1 MYVHFGAR
9 CIKYSFPYMRLLFIT
24 CFTILF
30 SLIHRETYAT
40 HVRAGEIT
48 ARRVSETSL
57 TYEIKF
63 TGYYNMDSDGI
74 TAARATT
81 DVWFWITGDPR
92 SYQSPRVG
100 GLDGMI
106 DVGNETTRNEYIL
119 LYTFPAPGV
128 YTINLGIDNRNVDI
142 LNIGP
147 PPTDRLNFFIQSTL
161 AINAS
166 LGMNRTPVLLN
177 SPIDQGAIGQR
188 YIHNPGAF
196 DADGDSL
203 AYRLFTPLGA
213 TTDGKTAIP
222 FDYRHPNTVPPVG
235 PKEDGT
241 GSAEFYIDAVTG
253 DLIWDAPSV
262 AGMYNVAFIVEEWRN
277 GNKIGEIV
285 RDMQIRIRDAPN
297 NRPELA
303 IPPDLC
309 VEAGTIAR
317 YTVTATD
324 PDGDILKLT
333 STGGVYESSLVDPQL
348 ASFQVGQSPPPG
360 TATAVFT
367 WPTGCLHIREEP
379 YEVTFKVE
387 DSPRPGYPNPSLY
400 RKLVDMVTLKIKV
413 YAPAPKNLRAVALD
427 EETRA
432 FRLSWDPY
440 ACQLPGAQIV
450 VYRKEGCSDLQI
462 DECQTGLPASSGYT
476 VVARLPAN
484 ATSYLDNGGGE
495 PLKGGVSYSYRL
507 VVRIPRH
514 GALPTEPNRFVGGA
528 ESLASEQAC
537 DALPS
542 VTPLLTNVTV
552 DVTDAANGQ
561 VTVKWIRPQGIDP
574 AAGGAPFEYRLFRAE
589 GLGGGSYGTT
599 PIAVIPTNHQSGAA
613 DTIFIDRNLN
623 TLGAAYHYKLE
634 YYVTR
639 NGALELFDVTEPAST
654 VRLSQGGGVTDQ
666 VKLDWAAQVP
676 WDNVSGQV
684 HYVYRKDPAT
694 GLFNKIAEVPVVDG
708 QFTYTDDGT
717 DHFALDGNIST
728 TIDPDQVYC
737 YRVETVGSYN
747 SPQIRPDQ
755 LFNLS
760 QELCASPSDTTK
772 PCAPVLELPPLDCDN
787 ILPGDCQDQGY
798 TNDPK
803 WTYPEECDV
812 QAVTA
817 YNVYFARYEGDPFVL
832 VGTVPAVQGAGGSFL
847 HQGLT
852 SYAGCY
858 YVTAVN
864 RFGEEGPASNTV
876 CRDNC
881 ALIAFPNAFTPNGDG
896 KNDVFRPIGC
906 PTFVISMNL
915 RIYNRWGALVWQSQ
929 GSEINWDGRSTSGEE
944 LPAGQYFYECQA
956 TIESVTRGGRT
967 ATLKGWIQLLR

>member
-1 MYVHFGAR
+1 
-9 CIKYSFPYMRLLFIT
+9 MRLLSIT
-24 CFTILF
+24 WLF
-30 SLIHRETYAT
+30 ATLLFLVTREARAT

-48 ARRVSETSL
+48 AKKISETSL

-63 TGYYNMDSDGI
+63 TGYYNMDSEGI

-81 DVWFWITGDPR
+81 SVWFWITGDLK
-92 SYQSPRVG
+92 SYEAPRVG

-119 LYTFPAPGV
+119 IYTFQAPGV
-128 YTINLGIDNRNVDI
+128 YTINLGIDNRNNNV

-147 PPTDRLNFFIQSTL
+147 PPTNQLNFYIQSTL

-222 FDYRHPNTVPPVG
+222 FEYRDPHTVPPVG
-235 PKEDGT
+235 TKEDGA
-241 GSAEFYIDAVTG
+241 SPPEFYIDAVTG
-253 DLIWDAPSV
+253 DLIWDAPAL

-297 NRPELA
+297 NRPKLA
-303 IPPDLC
+303 VPPDLC
-309 VEAGTIAR
+309 IEAGTTAR

-324 PDGDILKLT
+324 PDGDILKIT
-333 STGGVYESSLVDPQL
+333 STGGVYEPSLVNPQL
-348 ASFQVGQSPPPG
+348 ASFQAAQAPPPG
-360 TATAVFT
+360 TATAVFA
-367 WPTGCLHIREEP
+367 WQTGCLHIRDEP

-400 RKLVDMVTLKIKV
+400 RKLVDMVTLNIKV
-413 YAPAPKNLRAVALD
+413 YAPAPKNLKAVAID
-427 EETRA
+427 QAQRA
-432 FRLSWDPY
+432 FQLTWDPY
-440 ACQLPGAQIV
+440 ACQVPGAQIV

-462 DECQTGLPASSGYT
+462 DECQTGLPPSAGYT

-484 ATSYLDNGGGE
+484 ATSYTDNGGTE
-495 PLKGGVSYSYRL
+495 PLKGGISYSYRL

-528 ESLASEQAC
+528 ESMTSGQAC
-537 DALPS
+537 DALPA
-542 VTPLLTNVTV
+542 VAPLITNVTV

-574 AAGGAPFEYRLFRAE
+574 GVAGPFEYRLFRAE
-589 GLGGGSYGTT
+589 GLGGGSFGTT
-599 PIAVIPTNHQSGAA
+599 PIAVIPTTLAPGAP
-613 DTIFIDRNLN
+613 DTLFVDKNLN

-634 YYVTR
+634 YYVTK
-639 NGALELFDVTEPAST
+639 NGTRQLFDVTEPAST
-654 VRLSQGGGVTDQ
+654 VRLSQGGGVTEL
-666 VKLDWAAQVP
+666 VKLEWAAQVP

-684 HYVYRKDPAT
+684 HYVYRKDQAT
-694 GLFNKIAEVPVVDG
+694 GLFNKIAEVPVIEG
-708 QFTYTDDGT
+708 EFTYTDDGK

-737 YRVETVGSYN
+737 YKVETIGSYN
-747 SPQIRPDQ
+747 SSKIRPDR
-755 LFNLS
+755 LHNFS
-760 QELCASPSDTTK
+760 QELCATPSDTTK
-772 PCAPVLELPPLDCDN
+772 PCAPVLELAPLDCNN
-787 ILPGDCQDQGY
+787 IAPGDCQETGY

-803 WTYPEECDV
+803 WTYPQTCDV
-812 QAVTA
+812 QSVTA
-817 YNVYFARYEGDPFVL
+817 YNIYFARYEGDPFVR
-832 VGTVPAVQGAGGSFL
+832 VGTVPAAQGAGGSFL
-847 HQGLT
+847 HQGLS

-864 RFGEEGPASNTV
+864 RFGDEGPKSNIV

-881 ALIAFPNAFTPNGDG
+881 PSILFPNAFSPNGDG
-896 KNDVFRPIGC
+896 KNDIFRPIGC
-906 PTFVISMNL
+906 PTFVTSMKF
-915 RIYNRWGALVWQSQ
+915 RIYNRWGALVWKTE
-929 GSEINWDGRSTSGEE
+929 GIEINWDGKNSAGNEM
-944 LPAGQYFYECQA
+944 PAGQYFYECEANIQS
-956 TIESVTRGGRT
+956 TSKNGKNVTV
-967 ATLKGWIQLLR
+967 KGWSQLMR